1 MSESLH
7 RVAQTSQGASA
18 LSPALAEVAPQVQR
32 LSFIGRMVRNPE
44 WFTVGLILVTCL
56 VVGTLNP
63 RFFQFATLFD
73 LLHSGTTVSLFALGT
88 LVVLA
93 SGGIDVSFTAIAAFT
108 MYSITKAVFAWWPD
122 APFFVILVCGA
133 VGGVLLGLINGVLVH
148 RLKAPSLIVTIGTQ
162 YLYRG
167 LLLTFVGT
175 QFFMNIPHS
184 MDNFG
189 QLPLFFY
196 HTNDGLRAVLPVSVI
211 ALFLAAGVTWWLLN
225 RTMMGRGVYAMG
237 GSLPIAE
244 RLGYNLRAIHL
255 FVFGYTGM
263 LAGIAGILHVSTNR
277 LANPF
282 DLVGTELD
290 VIAAVILGG
299 ARITGGTGTVV
310 GTLLGVVL
318 VTLINSV
325 LILIGVPSTWQ
336 KVIIGAFILVA
347 GTLFAL
353 GRRAA

>member
-1 MSESLH
+1 MNSRIPS
-7 RVAQTSQGASA
+7 RMNQTMTTPTV
-18 LSPALAEVAPQVQR
+18 LEVAPEVKPPTLRAR
-32 LSFIGRMVRNPE
+32 LSRNPE
-44 WFTVGLILVTCL
+44 WFTVALIAATCL
-56 VVGTLNP
+56 IVGAINP
-63 RFFQFATLFD
+63 RFFQLATLFD
-73 LLHSGTTVSLFALGT
+73 LLHSATTMSLFALGT

-93 SGGIDVSFTAIAAFT
+93 SGGIDVSFTAIAALT
-108 MYSITKAVFAWWPD
+108 MYGITKAAFAWWPD
-122 APFFVILVCGA
+122 APFALILITGA
-133 VGGVLLGLINGVLVH
+133 LGGVLLGLINGLLVH

-167 LLLTFVGT
+167 LLLTFIGT
-175 QFFMNIPHS
+175 TFFMNIPHS
-184 MDNFG
+184 MDHFG
-189 QLPLFFY
+189 RIPLFFY
-196 HTNDGLRAVLPVSVI
+196 HTNEGLRAVLPVSVL
-211 ALFLAAGVTWWLLN
+211 ALVAAAGVTWWLLN

-237 GSLPIAE
+237 GSLAIAE

-263 LAGIAGILHVSTNR
+263 LAGIAGILHVSNNR

-282 DLVGTELD
+282 DLVGSELD

-299 ARITGGTGTVV
+299 ARITGGTGTVA

-325 LILIGVPSTWQ
+325 LILVGVPSTWQ
-336 KVIIGAFILVA
+336 KVIIGAFILIA

-353 GRRAA
+353 QRKNG

>member
-1 MSESLH
+1 M
-7 RVAQTSQGASA
+7 
-18 LSPALAEVAPQVQR
+18 AEVAPQVQQ
-32 LSFIGRMVRNPE
+32 LSFTARLVRNPE

-73 LLHSGTTVSLFALGT
+73 LLHSATTVSLFALGT

-184 MDNFG
+184 MDSFG

-211 ALFLAAGVTWWLLN
+211 ALFRRGGRDVVAAEPHDDGTRRVRDGRQLA
-225 RTMMGRGVYAMG
+225 
-237 GSLPIAE
+237 
-244 RLGYNLRAIHL
+244 
-255 FVFGYTGM
+255 
-263 LAGIAGILHVSTNR
+263 
-277 LANPF
+277 
-282 DLVGTELD
+282 D
-290 VIAAVILGG
+290 
-299 ARITGGTGTVV
+299 
-310 GTLLGVVL
+310 
-318 VTLINSV
+318 
-325 LILIGVPSTWQ
+325 
-336 KVIIGAFILVA
+336 
-347 GTLFAL
+347 
-353 GRRAA
+353 RRAARLQPARDSSVRVRLHRDAGGDRGDSARIDQPAGESVRSGGTRNWM

>member
-1 MSESLH
+1 MSESI
-7 RVAQTSQGASA
+7 RRSGTMPQAVT
-18 LSPALAEVAPQVQR
+18 EVAPRVRKGTLYAQ
-32 LSFIGRMVRNPE
+32 LMRNPE
-44 WFTVGLILVTCL
+44 WFTVGLIVVTCL
-56 VVGTLNP
+56 IVGSLNP

-73 LLHSGTTVSLFALGT
+73 MLHSATTVSLFALGT

-93 SGGIDVSFTAIAAFT
+93 SGGIDVSFTAIAALT
-108 MYSITKAVFAWWPD
+108 MYSITKAVFAWWPEC
-122 APFFVILVCGA
+122 PFALILLAGA
-133 VGGVLLGLINGVLVH
+133 LGGVVLGVINGMLVH

-162 YLYRG
+162 YLFRG

-184 MDNFG
+184 MDDFG
-189 QLPLFFY
+189 RLPLFFY
-196 HTNDGLRAVLPVSVI
+196 HTADGLRAVLPVSVLALVI
-211 ALFLAAGVTWWLLN
+211 AAIVTWWLLN

-237 GSLPIAE
+237 GSLAIAE
-244 RLGYNLRAIHL
+244 RLGYNLRTIHL
-255 FVFGYTGM
+255 FVFGYTGL
-263 LAGIAGILHVSTNR
+263 LAGVAGILHVSTNR

-299 ARITGGTGTVV
+299 ARITGGTGTVI

-325 LILIGVPSTWQ
+325 LILVGVPSTWQ

-353 GRRAA
+353 GRRQ

>member
-1 MSESLH
+1 MSESI
-7 RVAQTSQGASA
+7 RRTGSETMPQQAAQ
-18 LSPALAEVAPQVQR
+18 VAPRVRKGNLYAQ
-32 LSFIGRMVRNPE
+32 LMRNPE
-44 WFTVGLILVTCL
+44 WFTVGLIVVTCL
-56 VVGTLNP
+56 VVGSINP

-73 LLHSGTTVSLFALGT
+73 MLHSATTVSLFALGT

-93 SGGIDVSFTAIAAFT
+93 SGGIDVSFTAIAALT
-108 MYSITKAVFAWWPD
+108 MYSITKAVFAWWPEC
-122 APFFVILVCGA
+122 PFVLILLAGAIGGVILGI
-133 VGGVLLGLINGVLVH
+133 INGMLVH

-162 YLYRG
+162 YLFRG

-184 MDNFG
+184 MDTFG
-189 QLPLFFY
+189 RLPLFFY
-196 HTNDGLRAVLPVSVI
+196 HTSDGLRAVLPVSVLALVI
-211 ALFLAAGVTWWLLN
+211 AAVVTWWLLN

-237 GSLPIAE
+237 GSLAIAE

-255 FVFGYTGM
+255 FVFGYTGL
-263 LAGIAGILHVSTNR
+263 LAGVAGILHVSTNR

-353 GRRAA
+353 GRRQ

>member
-1 MSESLH
+1 MPQQ
-7 RVAQTSQGASA
+7 AAD
-18 LSPALAEVAPQVQR
+18 VAPRVRKGNLYAQ
-32 LSFIGRMVRNPE
+32 LMRNPE
-44 WFTVGLILVTCL
+44 WFTVGLIVVTCL
-56 VVGTLNP
+56 VVGSINP

-73 LLHSGTTVSLFALGT
+73 MLHSATTVSLFALGT

-93 SGGIDVSFTAIAAFT
+93 SGGIDVSFTAIAALT
-108 MYSITKAVFAWWPD
+108 MYSITKAVFAWWPEC
-122 APFFVILVCGA
+122 PFALILLAGA
-133 VGGVLLGLINGVLVH
+133 IGGVVLGVINGMLVH

-184 MDNFG
+184 MDTFG
-189 QLPLFFY
+189 RLPLFFY
-196 HTNDGLRAVLPVSVI
+196 HTSDGLRAVLPVSVLALVI
-211 ALFLAAGVTWWLLN
+211 AAVVTWWLLN
-225 RTMMGRGVYAMG
+225 RTMMGRGVFAMG
-237 GSLPIAE
+237 GSLAIAE

-255 FVFGYTGM
+255 FVFGYTGL
-263 LAGIAGILHVSTNR
+263 LAGVAGILHVSTNR

-299 ARITGGTGTVV
+299 ARITGGTGTVM

-353 GRRAA
+353 GRRQ

>member
-1 MSESLH
+1 MNHTLTPPAADDAQPAVKH
-7 RVAQTSQGASA
+7 GLRVV
-18 LSPALAEVAPQVQR
+18 LARQ
-32 LSFIGRMVRNPE
+32 PE
-44 WFTVGLILVTCL
+44 WFTAALIVVTCG
-56 VVGTLNP
+56 VVGAINP

-73 LLHSGTTVSLFALGT
+73 LLHSATTVSLFALGT

-93 SGGIDVSFTAIAAFT
+93 SGGIDVSFTAIAALT

-122 APFFVILVCGA
+122 APFVLILVCGA
-133 VGGVLLGLINGVLVH
+133 VGGVLLGLVNGLLVH

-175 QFFMNIPHS
+175 TFFMNIPHS
-184 MDNFG
+184 MDHFG
-189 QLPLFFY
+189 RIPLVFY
-196 HTNDGLRAVLPVSVI
+196 RTADGLRAVLPVSVL
-211 ALFLAAGVTWWLLN
+211 ALVMAAVLTWWLLN
-225 RTMMGRGVYAMG
+225 RTMMGRAVYAMG
-237 GSLPIAE
+237 GSLAIAE
-244 RLGYNLRAIHL
+244 RLGYNLRAVHL

-263 LAGIAGILHVSTNR
+263 LAGIAGILHVSNNR

-282 DLVGTELD
+282 DLVGSELD

-299 ARITGGTGTVV
+299 ARITGGTGSVM

-325 LILIGVPSTWQ
+325 LILVGVPSTWQ
-336 KVIIGAFILVA
+336 KVIIGAFILLA
-347 GTLFAL
+347 GVLFAW
-353 GRRAA
+353 RRGS

>member
-1 MSESLH
+1 MNSRIDSRLK
-7 RVAQTSQGASA
+7 QTMTT
-18 LSPALAEVAPQVQR
+18 PTVVEVAPEIKPPSLR
-32 LSFIGRMVRNPE
+32 AKLARNPE
-44 WFTVGLILVTCL
+44 WFTLGLIVVTCL
-56 VVGTLNP
+56 IVGAINP
-63 RFFQFATLFD
+63 RFFQLATLFD
-73 LLHSGTTVSLFALGT
+73 LLHSATTMSLFALGT

-93 SGGIDVSFTAIAAFT
+93 SGGIDVSFTAIAALT
-108 MYSITKAVFAWWPD
+108 MYGITKAVFAWWPD
-122 APFFVILVCGA
+122 APFALILITGA
-133 VGGVLLGLINGVLVH
+133 LGGVLLGIINGLLVH

-167 LLLTFVGT
+167 LLLTFIGT
-175 QFFMNIPHS
+175 SFFMNIPHS
-184 MDNFG
+184 MDRFG
-189 QLPLFFY
+189 RIPLFFY
-196 HTNDGLRAVLPVSVI
+196 HTGDGLRAVLPVSVV
-211 ALFLAAGVTWWLLN
+211 ALVAAAVLTWWLLN

-237 GSLPIAE
+237 GSLAIAE

-263 LAGIAGILHVSTNR
+263 LAGIAGILHVSNNR

-282 DLVGTELD
+282 DLVGSELD

-299 ARITGGTGTVV
+299 ARITGGTGTVA

-325 LILIGVPSTWQ
+325 LILVGVPSTWQ
-336 KVIIGAFILVA
+336 KVIIGAFILIA

-353 GRRAA
+353 QRKN

>member
-1 MSESLH
+1 MPPSVPSQMNHTLTPPAADDAQPAVKRGL
-7 RVAQTSQGASA
+7 RVV
-18 LSPALAEVAPQVQR
+18 LARQ
-32 LSFIGRMVRNPE
+32 PE
-44 WFTVGLILVTCL
+44 WFTAALIVVTCG
-56 VVGTLNP
+56 VVGAINP

-73 LLHSGTTVSLFALGT
+73 LLHSATTVSLFALGT

-93 SGGIDVSFTAIAAFT
+93 SGGIDVSFTAIAALT

-122 APFFVILVCGA
+122 APFVLILVCGA
-133 VGGVLLGLINGVLVH
+133 VGGVLLGLVNGLLVH

-175 QFFMNIPHS
+175 TFFMNIPHS
-184 MDNFG
+184 MDHFG
-189 QLPLFFY
+189 RIPLVFY
-196 HTNDGLRAVLPVSVI
+196 RTADGLRAVLPVSVL
-211 ALFLAAGVTWWLLN
+211 ALVMAAVLTWWLLN
-225 RTMMGRGVYAMG
+225 RTMMGRAVYAMG
-237 GSLPIAE
+237 GSLAIAE
-244 RLGYNLRAIHL
+244 RLGYNLRAVHL

-263 LAGIAGILHVSTNR
+263 LAGIAGILHVSNNR

-282 DLVGTELD
+282 DLVGSELD

-299 ARITGGTGTVV
+299 ARITGGTGSVM

-325 LILIGVPSTWQ
+325 LILVGVPSTWQ
-336 KVIIGAFILVA
+336 KVIIGAFILLA
-347 GTLFAL
+347 GVLFAW
-353 GRRAA
+353 RRGS